1 MAAMGLG
8 PWIVL
13 LAAPAAVCGMSVAR
27 SPYDLQKAERPES
40 YRQLLRSYKDLQYYG
55 NMTVGGQHLQVVMD
69 TGSVDFVVL
78 SKKCTQWCGD
88 RVHFDAGESTT
99 FLDGNLSLVLS
110 YGSGTLLGREAY
122 DTVGLGPL
130 EADFTPFWEV
140 YDASMPLLMR
150 SGFEAI
156 IGLGPMDIGSAVMA
170 PGSPGNDLSFAV
182 LFKKLGVENYSICLG
197 AGPQADGYLTWND
210 QHVQDYPELFARLD
224 VPVETGY
231 WMVKMTDFRLGNVL
245 IACETGCGAVLD
257 SGTSLIAAPF
267 EPFSELN
274 SRAEDLITDCSNI
287 AGLPDLHFKLDG
299 VPFSLSPDSYIGK
312 VHGKTSKD
320 VSGHFRK
327 SANESRSC
335 QAALMHVSMDSAM
348 GSVWILG
355 MPFFR
360 KYYSVFSQP
369 TATSGSAIYTT
380 LASEKC
386 MPAVE
391 QEQQLL
397 AVHRGPA
404 ATARAQTAR
413 TIDASALHVPMW
425 VSRAADA
432 GPGHNLLS
440 RARGLSRTAGRKV
453 VRRAPSRLRHD
464 TEESGAPALLVE
476 Q

>member
-1 MAAMGLG
+1 MAAMALG
-8 PWIVL
+8 PWLAL
-13 LAAPAAVCGMSVAR
+13 LAAPAAVSGMSM
-27 SPYDLQKAERPES
+27 SWQKADRPES
-40 YRQLLRSYKDLQYYG
+40 YRQLLHSYKDLQYYG
-55 NMTVGGQHLQVVMD
+55 NITIGGQDLQVVMD

-88 RVHFDAGESTT
+88 RDHFDAGVSRTHM
-99 FLDGNLSLVLS
+99 DGNLSLVLS
-110 YGSGTLLGREAY
+110 YGSGSLLGREAY
-122 DTVGLGPL
+122 EKVALGPL
-130 EADFTPFWEV
+130 EADSTPFWEV

-156 IGLGPMDIGSAVMA
+156 IGLGPMGNDSAVMA
-170 PGSPGNDLSFAV
+170 PGNPDNELAFAV

-197 AGPQADGYLTWND
+197 NGPQANGYLTWND
-210 QHVQDYPELFARLD
+210 QHIQDYPELFARLN

-231 WMVKMTDFRLGNVL
+231 WMVRMTDFRLGDEL
-245 IACETGCGAVLD
+245 IGCERGCGAVLD

-267 EPFSELN
+267 EPFSELS
-274 SRAEDLITDCSNI
+274 SRADDLITDCSNI
-287 AGLPDLHFKLDG
+287 AELPELHFKLDG

-312 VHGKTSKD
+312 IRGKTSKD
-320 VSGHFRK
+320 VSGHFRS
-327 SANESRSC
+327 SANENRSC
-335 QAALMHVSMDSAM
+335 QAALMHVSMDSSM

-369 TATSGSAIYTT
+369 TATSGAAIYTT
-380 LASEKC
+380 LAGEEC

-397 AVHRGPA
+397 AVHRRPTGI
-404 ATARAQTAR
+404 ARMQPAR

-425 VSRAADA
+425 ASGGV
-432 GPGHNLLS
+432 GPGQNLFSRSRTLS
-440 RARGLSRTAGRKV
+440 RSAGRKV
-453 VRRAPSRLRHD
+453 VRGEPSRLRHGAED
-464 TEESGAPALLVE
+464 SGTPALLVE